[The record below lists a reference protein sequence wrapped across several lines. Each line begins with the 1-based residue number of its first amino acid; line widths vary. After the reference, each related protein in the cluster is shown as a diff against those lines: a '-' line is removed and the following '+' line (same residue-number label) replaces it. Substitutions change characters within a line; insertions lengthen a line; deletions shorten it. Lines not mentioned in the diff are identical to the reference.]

1 MVTVPSK
8 LGEAEAS
15 TLSRDREQDTK
26 GWLVVGVEA
35 MDPPSQGPWSN
46 LLLM

>member
-1 MVTVPSK
+1 MVTVPKK
-8 LGEAEAS
+8 LGEAQAS
-15 TLSRDREQDTK
+15 TLSRDQQQDIK

-35 MDPPSQGPWSN
+35 TDPPSQGPWSN